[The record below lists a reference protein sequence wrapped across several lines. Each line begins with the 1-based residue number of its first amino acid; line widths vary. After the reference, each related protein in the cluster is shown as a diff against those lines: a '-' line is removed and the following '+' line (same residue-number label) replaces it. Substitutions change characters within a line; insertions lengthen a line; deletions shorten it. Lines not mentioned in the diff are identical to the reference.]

1 MTKFSGLW
9 AQARFALRSLAPALG
24 LVVFASCG
32 GGGSGGSVTPAATT
46 GTVAF
51 SINDAAGDFV
61 SYAVAIDQIK
71 LTRDDGVV
79 VQALPAPVMVDLSQL
94 VDASELFGTAS
105 LPSGTYT
112 SMEVTLDY
120 TNAHISA
127 GNASGQIFDLTP
139 ITSSGPAG
147 VTSVTVKFTSS
158 DALIVRQGTPLLVS
172 LDFDLEASNSIDF
185 NATPPTVTV
194 SPFLYATANQTTVP
208 TSRAS
213 GTLTA
218 VDTTASTY
226 SIDIVPLFYTGTKN
240 FGSLT
245 VATGTQTAFLV
256 NGTAYTGASGLQAM
270 ASVATSTATLAYG
283 NYDPSSGQFE
293 AEEVYV
299 GSSVP
304 GADLDTVHGSVI
316 ARSGDVLT
324 VRGLTFIQATGE
336 EIYHS
341 TVAVSVGTNTVV
353 YKAGDPSAQVG
364 AGDISVGQQVTIL
377 GTLTDTT
384 PTTLAMDAGATATG
398 YVQLAPSRVSGTVVS
413 INSGQLALDL
423 AEVNR
428 HPVAWFD
435 FAGTGSTA
443 ALDAD
448 PANYQV
454 ATGSL
459 DLTVLTLGAPA
470 EFEGFVQPFGQAP
483 PDFNAETVGNYA
495 TSGARLMVAWRPNG
509 TTAPFSTENPDQLV
523 INLQDPNIGPFATL
537 RRGGVP
543 TDLTA
548 LPASP
553 SIIPPAGGV
562 GLYGIR
568 QGGTV
573 TVHVSFANFVSD
585 LQSRL
590 NGSTVMV
597 AFFAHGGYNAQAN
610 NFTATRIS
618 AALK

>member
-1 MTKFSGLW
+1 MKTRGGLIGR
-9 AQARFALRSLAPALG
+9 ARVALRWLAPALG
-24 LVVFASCG
+24 LVVLASCG
-32 GGGSGGSVTPAATT
+32 GGGSSSVNPSATT
-46 GTVAF
+46 GTAAF

-61 SYAVAIDQIK
+61 SYAVTIDQIK
-71 LTRDDGVV
+71 LTRDDGLV
-79 VQALPAPVMVDLSQL
+79 VQALPAPVTVDLSQL

-120 TNAHISA
+120 TNAHIAAEDS
-127 GNASGQIFDLTP
+127 SGQIVDLTP
-139 ITSSGPAG
+139 VTASGPAG
-147 VTSVTVKFTSS
+147 VMSVTIKFTSA
-158 DALIVRQGTPLLVS
+158 DALVVRQGTPLLAS

-185 NATPPTVTV
+185 TATPPTVTV
-194 SPFLYATANQTTVP
+194 SPFLVAVANPAALP

-213 GTLTA
+213 GTLST
-218 VDTTASTY
+218 VDTAASTY
-226 SIDIVPLFYTGTKN
+226 SIDVVPLFYTGTKD

-256 NGTAYTGASGLQAM
+256 DGTGFVGASGLQAM
-270 ASVATSTATLAYG
+270 ASVAAGTPTLAFG

-293 AEEVYV
+293 ADEVFV

-304 GADLDTVHGSVI
+304 GVDLDAVHGSVI
-316 ARSGDVLT
+316 ARAGNLLT
-324 VRGLTFIQATGE
+324 VRGLTFVQASGE
-336 EIYHS
+336 ELYHS
-341 TVAVSVGTNTVV
+341 TVAVSVGTQTMV
-353 YKAGDPSAQVG
+353 YKAGDPGAQVG
-364 AGDISVGQQVTIL
+364 IGDISVGQQVTIL

-384 PTTLAMDAGATATG
+384 PSALAMDAGASAAG
-398 YVQLAPSRVSGTVVS
+398 YVRLAPSRVSGTVVT
-413 INSGQLALDL
+413 INSGQVALDL
-423 AEVNR
+423 AEINH
-428 HPVAWFD
+428 HPVGWYN
-435 FAGTGSTA
+435 FAGTGSTS

-448 PANYQV
+448 PTNYEIN
-454 ATGSL
+454 TGSL
-459 DLTVLTLGAPA
+459 DLTSLALGAPA

-495 TSGARLMVAWRPNG
+495 AGGARLMVAWRPNG

-523 INLQDPNIGPFATL
+523 INLQDPNLGPIAAL

-553 SIIPPAGGV
+553 SIVPPGGGT

-573 TVHVSFANFVSD
+573 TVYVSFANFVAD

-597 AFFAHGGYNAQAN
+597 GFFARGGYSAQTN
-610 NFTATRIS
+610 TFTATRVS